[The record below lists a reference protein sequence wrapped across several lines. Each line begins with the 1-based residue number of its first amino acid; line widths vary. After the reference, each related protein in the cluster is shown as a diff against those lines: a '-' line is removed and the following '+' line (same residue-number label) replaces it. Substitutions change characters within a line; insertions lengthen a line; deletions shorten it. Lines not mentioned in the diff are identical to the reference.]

1 MAFFKLHINVHA
13 TCFLSLFSDTRT
25 KTLKDHQFTLV
36 WPFFVVILG
45 LGSTCR
51 VFSRSVKTLA
61 GCFVLFASCLTSDDI
76 LPLDIPAT

>member
-1 MAFFKLHINVHA
+1 M
-13 TCFLSLFSDTRT
+13 
-25 KTLKDHQFTLV
+25 KDHQFTLV

-45 LGSTCR
+45 LGSICR

-76 LPLDIPAT
+76 LPLDIPVNIQITVNCYHKSDDHNFVEN